1 MHKPNWLFRLLKS
14 VLIPAAVVGIG
25 TLSAQ
30 DDAGDEVYNLT
41 PFTVQ
46 GDTNGYAATNSISG
60 TRVNMAIKDIPVP
73 ITVIT
78 EQLIEDF
85 SYERVEDA
93 VVMDATITRR
103 SRNEGNFNEN
113 FTIRGFRSSLNLRN
127 RIPYKGFT
135 DSSMIDR
142 IEIVKG
148 PAAVLYGLSDP
159 GGLVNIIT
167 KKPLNVKH
175 TSVNFRVGSES
186 NQRVEWDTGGPLD
199 EEGKILFRFTGSYDQ
214 GDHQRAGGWHNQR
227 FFTPAFTFHPT
238 EKTQIDIEYSRQ
250 ERHHA
255 FIRPRNPF
263 YINGFAPNDFWVDV
277 DQDYSPITNRDYTT
291 NEGDAWSID
300 FTQTLSDNMY
310 LRATVADTS
319 KFTDMFNLVGCCT
332 NADFEFTGISNVE
345 IRNNDNRNYYL
356 DFNANFDVGNT
367 SHTLLIGAQK
377 DEDDSF
383 GQTYRLNGGSGAI
396 RTALMAVRPDI
407 PGGYPVTP
415 WNVLT
420 NEGKTSEGTV
430 EMNLTRQE
438 AQDLAIQFRADG
450 VGGSTANQGT
460 PGFTN
465 NTSYFIMD
473 QIKAVEG
480 KLNVLAG
487 LRRDTVEQS
496 NTSEEVSNT
505 SIQAGFT
512 FELSEGL
519 NLYSLYSESF
529 VPNGNRID
537 NRVDPPLILTFAPS
551 QGEGIDVGFKFDLIE
566 NKLSGSIAYFDI
578 DRTNI
583 LQNNPLPASQRPP
596 EEPVAFL
603 SGLENS
609 TGYEAQIFYTPS
621 PSSQFILS
629 YAHNDAKIEETL
641 IAGAQGLRLDQSAKN
656 AVSITGRHTFG
667 DTGFFVGGNWL
678 YRQGRIQQFS
688 IVRREWAY
696 QRGYSTANV
705 FAGYNTEIAGRNH
718 TFRLNVQNALDGL
731 YFDRTETFALGRRWF
746 LSWGFEL

>member
-1 MHKPNWLFRLLKS
+1 MPSANPRISLVKTV
-14 VLIPAAVVGIG
+14 VLSALVAGIG
-25 TLSAQ
+25 SMSAQ
-30 DDAGDEVYNLT
+30 DETYTLD

-46 GDTNGYAATNSISG
+46 GETNGYTATNSISG

-93 VVMDATITRR
+93 VVMDATVTRR
-103 SRNEGNFNEN
+103 SRNEANFNEN

-199 EEGKILFRFTGSYDQ
+199 KEGKVLFRFTGSYDQ

-227 FFTPAFTFHPT
+227 FFTPAFTFLPT
-238 EKTQIDIEYSRQ
+238 DKTKIDIEYSRQ

-255 FIRPRNPF
+255 YIRPRNPF
-263 YINGFAPNDFWVDV
+263 VGNGFAPNDRWQPVS
-277 DQDYSPITNRDYTT
+277 QDYSPITDRDYSS

-300 FTQTLSDNMY
+300 LTQTFSDNMF
-310 LRATVADTS
+310 LRATVSDTT
-319 KFTDMFNLVGCCT
+319 KFTDIFNLVGCCT
-332 NADFEFTGISNVE
+332 NAEDVFTGISNVE
-345 IRNNDNRNYYL
+345 IRENDNANIYL
-356 DFNANFDVGNT
+356 DFNVNFDIGET
-367 SHTLLIGAQK
+367 SHTFLIGAQK
-377 DEDDSF
+377 DDSD
-383 GQTYRLNGGSGAI
+383 GLTQVYRMNGGSGAL
-396 RTALMAVRPDI
+396 RAAMMDAVPSA

-415 WNVLT
+415 YNVLT
-420 NEGKTSEGTV
+420 DEGRNPDGTV
-430 EMNLTRQE
+430 QMNVTREQ
-438 AQDLAIQFRADG
+438 AQDLAIQFRANG
-450 VGGSTANQGT
+450 VGGATANQGT
-460 PGFTN
+460 PGFTKN
-465 NTSYFIMD
+465 ESFFIMD
-473 QIKAVEG
+473 QIKAMDG

-487 LRRDTVEQS
+487 VRRDAIEQNNLDKIT
-496 NTSEEVSNT
+496 NTSV
-505 SIQAGFT
+505 QAGFT
-512 FELSEGL
+512 YEVADGL

-529 VPNGNRID
+529 VPNGQ
-537 NRVDPPLILTFAPS
+537 RVDSRVNPPLVLVFDPS
-551 QGEGIDVGFKFDLIE
+551 EGEGIDVGFKFDLIE
-566 NKLSGSIAYFDI
+566 GKLSGSVAYFDI

-583 LQNNPLPASQRPP
+583 LQSNPLPEPP
-596 EEPVAFL
+596 ADEPIAFL

-609 TGYEAQIFYTPS
+609 TGYEAQIFYTPT
-621 PSSQFILS
+621 PDSQFILS
-629 YAHNDAKIEETL
+629 YAHNDAKIVESL
-641 IAGAQGLRLDQSAKN
+641 IPGAEGLRLDQSAKN
-656 AVSITGRHTFG
+656 AVSVTGRHSFG

-696 QRGYSTANV
+696 QKGYSTANV

-731 YFDRTETFALGRRWF
+731 YYDRTETFALGRRWF
-746 LSWGFEL
+746 LSWGFDL

>member
-1 MHKPNWLFRLLKS
+1 MHYPDRRIGVVKTVLLSVAIAGVGFLF
-14 VLIPAAVVGIG
+14 
-25 TLSAQ
+25 AQ
-30 DDAGDEVYNLT
+30 DETYTLD

-46 GDTNGYAATNSISG
+46 GETNGYSATNSISG
-60 TRVNMAIKDIPVP
+60 TRVNTRIKDIPVP

-78 EQLIEDF
+78 ENLIEDF

-103 SRNEGNFNEN
+103 SRNEGQFNEN

-135 DSSMIDR
+135 DSSMVDR

-167 KKPLNVKH
+167 KKPLNRKH
-175 TSVNFRVGSES
+175 ASVNFRIGSES
-186 NQRVEWDTGGPLD
+186 NRRVEWDAGGPLD
-199 EEGKILFRFTGSYDQ
+199 EGEKILFRFTGSYDE

-227 FFTPAFTFHPT
+227 FFTPAFTFLPT
-238 EKTQIDIEYSRQ
+238 EKTKIDIEYSRQ

-255 FIRPRNPF
+255 YIRPRNPF
-263 YINGFAPNDFWVDV
+263 YINGFAPNDFWVPV
-277 DQDYSPITNRDYTT
+277 AQDYSPITNRDYSTP
-291 NEGDAWSID
+291 EGDAWSID
-300 FTQTLSDNMY
+300 LTQTINDNLF
-310 LRATVADTS
+310 LRATVSDTA
-319 KFTDMFNLVGCCT
+319 KFNDIFNLVGCCT
-332 NADFEFTGISNVE
+332 DAEYVFTGISNVE
-345 IRNNDNRNYYL
+345 VRDNDNRNYYL
-356 DFNANFDVGNT
+356 DLNANFEIGET

-377 DEDDSF
+377 DEADSLS
-383 GQTYRLNGGSGAI
+383 QIYRLNGGSAAV
-396 RTALMAVRPDI
+396 RAALMEVRPDI

-420 NEGKTSEGTV
+420 NEGKTAEGTV
-430 EMNLTRQE
+430 EMNLNRQE
-438 AQDLAIQFRADG
+438 AEDLAIQFRADG
-450 VGGSTANQGT
+450 VAGATANTGT
-460 PGFTN
+460 PTFTR
-465 NTSYFIMD
+465 NTSFFVMD
-473 QIKAVEG
+473 QIKAVQD
-480 KLNVLAG
+480 KLNILAG
-487 LRRDTVEQS
+487 LRHDTVEQS
-496 NTSEEVSNT
+496 SLLEEVSNT

-512 FELSEGL
+512 YELKEGL

-537 NRVDPPLILTFAPS
+537 NRVDPPLVLSFAPS
-551 QGEGIDVGFKFDLIE
+551 QGEGVDVGFKFELLE
-566 NKLSGSIAYFDI
+566 NKLSGSVAYFNI

-609 TGYEAQIFYTPS
+609 TGYEAQIFYTPNA
-621 PSSQFILS
+621 SSQFILS
-629 YAHNDAKIEETL
+629 YAHNDAKIVESL
-641 IAGAQGLRLDQSAKN
+641 IPGAEGLRLDQSAKN
-656 AVSITGRHTFG
+656 AVSVTGRHTFG

-678 YRQGRIQQFS
+678 YREGPIQQFS
-688 IVRREWAY
+688 IVRREWAF

-731 YFDRTETFALGRRWF
+731 YFDRTETYALGRRWF

>member
-1 MHKPNWLFRLLKS
+1 MHPPNSRISLVKTVILSAL
-14 VLIPAAVVGIG
+14 VAGIG
-25 TLSAQ
+25 SMTAQ
-30 DDAGDEVYNLT
+30 DETYTLD

-46 GDTNGYAATNSISG
+46 GETNGYTATNSISG

-93 VVMDATITRR
+93 VVMDATVTRR
-103 SRNEGNFNEN
+103 SRNEANFNEN

-199 EEGKILFRFTGSYDQ
+199 KEGKVLFRFTGSYDQ

-227 FFTPAFTFHPT
+227 FFTPAFTFLPT
-238 EKTQIDIEYSRQ
+238 DKTKIDIEYSRQ

-255 FIRPRNPF
+255 YIRPRNPF
-263 YINGFAPNDFWVDV
+263 VGNGFAPNDRWQPVS
-277 DQDYSPITNRDYTT
+277 QDYSPITDRDYSS

-300 FTQTLSDNMY
+300 LTQTFSDNMF
-310 LRATVADTS
+310 LRATVSDTT
-319 KFTDMFNLVGCCT
+319 KFTDIFNLVGCCT
-332 NADFEFTGISNVE
+332 NPEDVFTGISNVE
-345 IRNNDNRNYYL
+345 IRENDNANVYL
-356 DFNANFDVGNT
+356 DFNVNFDIGET
-367 SHTLLIGAQK
+367 SHTFLIGAQK
-377 DEDDSF
+377 DDSD
-383 GQTYRLNGGSGAI
+383 GLTQVYRMNGASGAL
-396 RTALMAVRPDI
+396 RAAMMDAVPSA

-415 WNVLT
+415 YNVLT
-420 NEGKTSEGTV
+420 DEGRNPDGTV
-430 EMNLTRQE
+430 QMNVTREQ
-438 AQDLAIQFRADG
+438 AQDLAIQFRANG
-450 VGGSTANQGT
+450 VGGATANQGT
-460 PGFTN
+460 PGFTKN
-465 NTSYFIMD
+465 ESFFIMD
-473 QIKAVEG
+473 QIKAMDG

-487 LRRDTVEQS
+487 VRRDSIEQNNLDKIT
-496 NTSEEVSNT
+496 NTSV
-505 SIQAGFT
+505 QAGFT
-512 FELSEGL
+512 YEVADGL

-529 VPNGNRID
+529 VPNGQRVD
-537 NRVDPPLILTFAPS
+537 SRVDPPLVLVFDPS
-551 QGEGIDVGFKFDLIE
+551 EGEGIDVGFKFDLIE
-566 NKLSGSIAYFDI
+566 GKLSGSVAYFDI

-583 LQNNPLPASQRPP
+583 LQSNPLPEPP
-596 EEPVAFL
+596 ADEPIAFL

-609 TGYEAQIFYTPS
+609 TGYEAQIFYTPT
-621 PSSQFILS
+621 PDSQFILS
-629 YAHNDAKIEETL
+629 YAHNDAKIVESL
-641 IAGAQGLRLDQSAKN
+641 IPGAEGLRLDQSAKN
-656 AVSITGRHTFG
+656 AVSVTGRHSFG

-696 QRGYSTANV
+696 QKGYSTANV

-731 YFDRTETFALGRRWF
+731 YYDRTETFALGRRWF
-746 LSWGFEL
+746 LSWGFDL

>member
-1 MHKPNWLFRLLKS
+1 M
-14 VLIPAAVVGIG
+14 
-25 TLSAQ
+25 TAQ
-30 DDAGDEVYNLT
+30 DETYTLD

-46 GDTNGYAATNSISG
+46 GETNGYTATNSISG

-93 VVMDATITRR
+93 VVMDATVTRR
-103 SRNEGNFNEN
+103 SRNEANFNEN

-199 EEGKILFRFTGSYDQ
+199 KEGKVLFRFTGSYDQ

-227 FFTPAFTFHPT
+227 FFTPAFTFLPT
-238 EKTQIDIEYSRQ
+238 DKTKIDIEYSRQ

-255 FIRPRNPF
+255 YIRPRNPF
-263 YINGFAPNDFWVDV
+263 VGNGFAPNDRWQPVS
-277 DQDYSPITNRDYTT
+277 QDYSPITDRDYSS

-300 FTQTLSDNMY
+300 LTQTFSDNMF
-310 LRATVADTS
+310 LRATVSDTT
-319 KFTDMFNLVGCCT
+319 KFTDIFNLVGCCT
-332 NADFEFTGISNVE
+332 NPEDVFTGISNVE
-345 IRNNDNRNYYL
+345 IRENDNANVYL
-356 DFNANFDVGNT
+356 DFNVNFDIGET
-367 SHTLLIGAQK
+367 SHTFLIGAQK
-377 DEDDSF
+377 DDSD
-383 GQTYRLNGGSGAI
+383 GLTQVYRMNGASGAL
-396 RTALMAVRPDI
+396 RAAMMDAVPSA

-415 WNVLT
+415 YNVLT
-420 NEGKTSEGTV
+420 DEGRNPDGTV
-430 EMNLTRQE
+430 QMNVTREQ
-438 AQDLAIQFRADG
+438 AQDLAIQFRANG
-450 VGGSTANQGT
+450 VGGATANQGT
-460 PGFTN
+460 PGFTKN
-465 NTSYFIMD
+465 ESFFIMD
-473 QIKAVEG
+473 QIKAMDG

-487 LRRDTVEQS
+487 VRRDSIEQNNLDKIT
-496 NTSEEVSNT
+496 NTSV
-505 SIQAGFT
+505 QAGFT
-512 FELSEGL
+512 YEVADGL

-529 VPNGNRID
+529 VPNGQRVD
-537 NRVDPPLILTFAPS
+537 SRVDPPLVLVFDPS
-551 QGEGIDVGFKFDLIE
+551 EGEGIDVGFKFDLIE
-566 NKLSGSIAYFDI
+566 GKLSGSVAYFDI

-583 LQNNPLPASQRPP
+583 LQSNPLPEPP
-596 EEPVAFL
+596 ADEPIAFL

-609 TGYEAQIFYTPS
+609 TGYEAQIFYTPT
-621 PSSQFILS
+621 PDSQFILS
-629 YAHNDAKIEETL
+629 YAHNDAKIVESL
-641 IAGAQGLRLDQSAKN
+641 IPGAEGLRLDQSAKN
-656 AVSITGRHTFG
+656 AVSVTGRHSFG

-696 QRGYSTANV
+696 QKGYSTANV

-731 YFDRTETFALGRRWF
+731 YYDRTETFALGRRWF
-746 LSWGFEL
+746 LSWGFDL

>member
-1 MHKPNWLFRLLKS
+1 MPSANPRISLVKTV
-14 VLIPAAVVGIG
+14 VLSALVAGIG
-25 TLSAQ
+25 SMSAQ
-30 DDAGDEVYNLT
+30 DETYTLD

-46 GDTNGYAATNSISG
+46 GETNGYTATNSISG

-93 VVMDATITRR
+93 VVMDATVTRR
-103 SRNEGNFNEN
+103 SRNEANFNEN

-199 EEGKILFRFTGSYDQ
+199 KEGKVLFRFTGSYDQ

-227 FFTPAFTFHPT
+227 FFTPAFTFLPT
-238 EKTQIDIEYSRQ
+238 DKTKIDIEYSRQ

-255 FIRPRNPF
+255 YIRPRNPF
-263 YINGFAPNDFWVDV
+263 VGNGFAPNDRWQPVS
-277 DQDYSPITNRDYTT
+277 QDYSPITDRDYSS

-300 FTQTLSDNMY
+300 LTQTFSDNMF
-310 LRATVADTS
+310 LRATVSDTT
-319 KFTDMFNLVGCCT
+319 KFTDIFNLVGCCT
-332 NADFEFTGISNVE
+332 NPEDVFTGISNVE
-345 IRNNDNRNYYL
+345 IRENDNANIYL
-356 DFNANFDVGNT
+356 DFNVNFDIGET
-367 SHTLLIGAQK
+367 SHTFLIGAQK
-377 DEDDSF
+377 DDSD
-383 GQTYRLNGGSGAI
+383 GLTQVYRMNGGSGAL
-396 RTALMAVRPDI
+396 RAAMMDAVPSA

-415 WNVLT
+415 YNVLT
-420 NEGKTSEGTV
+420 DEGRNPDGTV
-430 EMNLTRQE
+430 QMNVTREQ
-438 AQDLAIQFRADG
+438 AQDLAIQFRANG
-450 VGGSTANQGT
+450 VGGATANQGT
-460 PGFTN
+460 PGFTKN
-465 NTSYFIMD
+465 ESFFIMD
-473 QIKAVEG
+473 QIKAMDG

-487 LRRDTVEQS
+487 VRRDSIEQNNLDKIT
-496 NTSEEVSNT
+496 NTSV
-505 SIQAGFT
+505 QAGFT
-512 FELSEGL
+512 YEVADGL

-529 VPNGNRID
+529 VPNGQRVD
-537 NRVDPPLILTFAPS
+537 SRVDPPLVLVFDPS
-551 QGEGIDVGFKFDLIE
+551 EGEGIDVGFKFDLIE
-566 NKLSGSIAYFDI
+566 GKLSGSVAYFDI

-583 LQNNPLPASQRPP
+583 LQSNPLPEPP
-596 EEPVAFL
+596 ADEPIAFL

-609 TGYEAQIFYTPS
+609 TGYEAQIFYTPT
-621 PSSQFILS
+621 PDSQFILS
-629 YAHNDAKIEETL
+629 YAHNDAKIVESL
-641 IAGAQGLRLDQSAKN
+641 IPGAEGLRLDQSAKN
-656 AVSITGRHTFG
+656 AVSVTGRHSFG

-696 QRGYSTANV
+696 QKGYSTANV

-731 YFDRTETFALGRRWF
+731 YYDRTETFALGRRWF
-746 LSWGFEL
+746 LSWGFDL

>member
-1 MHKPNWLFRLLKS
+1 MHPPNSRISLVKTVILSAL
-14 VLIPAAVVGIG
+14 VAGIG
-25 TLSAQ
+25 SMTAQ
-30 DDAGDEVYNLT
+30 DETYTLD

-46 GDTNGYAATNSISG
+46 GETNGYTATNSISG

-93 VVMDATITRR
+93 VVMDATVTRR
-103 SRNEGNFNEN
+103 SRNEANFNEN

-199 EEGKILFRFTGSYDQ
+199 KEGKVLFRFTGSYDQ

-227 FFTPAFTFHPT
+227 FFTPAFTFLPT
-238 EKTQIDIEYSRQ
+238 DKTKIDIEYSRQ

-255 FIRPRNPF
+255 YIRPRNPF
-263 YINGFAPNDFWVDV
+263 VGNGFAPNDRWQPVS
-277 DQDYSPITNRDYTT
+277 QDYSPITDRDYSS

-300 FTQTLSDNMY
+300 LTQTFSDNMF
-310 LRATVADTS
+310 LRATVSDTT
-319 KFTDMFNLVGCCT
+319 KFTDIFNLVGCCT
-332 NADFEFTGISNVE
+332 NPEDVFTGISNVE
-345 IRNNDNRNYYL
+345 IRENDNANVYL
-356 DFNANFDVGNT
+356 DFNVNFDIGET
-367 SHTLLIGAQK
+367 SHTFLIGAQK
-377 DEDDSF
+377 DDSD
-383 GQTYRLNGGSGAI
+383 GLTQVYRMNGASGAL
-396 RTALMAVRPDI
+396 RAAMMDAVPSA

-415 WNVLT
+415 YNVLT
-420 NEGKTSEGTV
+420 DEGRNPDGTV
-430 EMNLTRQE
+430 QMNVTREQ
-438 AQDLAIQFRADG
+438 AQDLAIQFRANG
-450 VGGSTANQGT
+450 VGGATANQGT
-460 PGFTN
+460 PGFTKN
-465 NTSYFIMD
+465 ESFFIMD
-473 QIKAVEG
+473 QIKAMDG

-487 LRRDTVEQS
+487 VRRDSIEQNNLDKIT
-496 NTSEEVSNT
+496 NTSV
-505 SIQAGFT
+505 QAGFT
-512 FELSEGL
+512 YEVADGL

-529 VPNGNRID
+529 VPNGQRVD
-537 NRVDPPLILTFAPS
+537 SRVDPPLVLVFDPS
-551 QGEGIDVGFKFDLIE
+551 EGEGIDVGFKFDLIE
-566 NKLSGSIAYFDI
+566 GKLSGSVAYFDI

-583 LQNNPLPASQRPP
+583 LQSNPLPEPP
-596 EEPVAFL
+596 ADEPIAFL

-609 TGYEAQIFYTPS
+609 TGYEAQIFYTPT
-621 PSSQFILS
+621 PDSQFILS
-629 YAHNDAKIEETL
+629 YAHNDAKIVESL
-641 IAGAQGLRLDQSAKN
+641 IPGAEGLRLDQSAKN
-656 AVSITGRHTFG
+656 AVSVTGRHSFG

-696 QRGYSTANV
+696 QKGYSTANV
-705 FAGYNTEIAGRNH
+705 FAGYNTEIGGRTH

-731 YFDRTETFALGRRWF
+731 YYDRTETFALGRRWF
-746 LSWGFEL
+746 LSWGFDL

>member
-1 MHKPNWLFRLLKS
+1 MHSPNP
-14 VLIPAAVVGIG
+14 LISLVKTVILSALVAGIG
-25 TLSAQ
+25 SMTAQ
-30 DDAGDEVYNLT
+30 DETYTLD

-46 GDTNGYAATNSISG
+46 GETNGYTATNSISG

-93 VVMDATITRR
+93 VVMDATVTRR
-103 SRNEGNFNEN
+103 SRNEANFNEN

-199 EEGKILFRFTGSYDQ
+199 NEGKVLFRFTGSYDQ

-227 FFTPAFTFHPT
+227 FFTPAFTFLPT
-238 EKTQIDIEYSRQ
+238 DKTKIDIEYSRQ

-255 FIRPRNPF
+255 YIRPRNPF
-263 YINGFAPNDFWVDV
+263 VGNGFAPNDRWQPVS
-277 DQDYSPITNRDYTT
+277 QDYSPITDRDYSS

-300 FTQTLSDNMY
+300 LTQTFSDNMF
-310 LRATVADTS
+310 LRATVSDTT
-319 KFTDMFNLVGCCT
+319 KFTDIFNLVGCCT
-332 NADFEFTGISNVE
+332 NPEDVFTGISNVE
-345 IRNNDNRNYYL
+345 IRENDNANVYL
-356 DFNANFDVGNT
+356 DFNVNFDIGET
-367 SHTLLIGAQK
+367 SHTFLIGAQK
-377 DEDDSF
+377 DDSD
-383 GQTYRLNGGSGAI
+383 GLTQVYRMNGASGAL
-396 RTALMAVRPDI
+396 RAAMMDAVPSA

-415 WNVLT
+415 YNVLT
-420 NEGKTSEGTV
+420 DEGRNPDGTAQ
-430 EMNLTRQE
+430 MNVTREQ
-438 AQDLAIQFRADG
+438 AQDLAIQFRANG
-450 VGGSTANQGT
+450 VGGATANQGT
-460 PGFTN
+460 PGFTKN
-465 NTSYFIMD
+465 ESFFIMD
-473 QIKAVEG
+473 QIKAMDG

-487 LRRDTVEQS
+487 VRRDSIEQNNLDKIT
-496 NTSEEVSNT
+496 NTSV
-505 SIQAGFT
+505 QAGFT
-512 FELSEGL
+512 YEVADGL

-529 VPNGNRID
+529 VPNGQRVD
-537 NRVDPPLILTFAPS
+537 SRVDPPLVLVFDPS
-551 QGEGIDVGFKFDLIE
+551 EGEGIDIGFKFDLIE
-566 NKLSGSIAYFDI
+566 GKLSGSVAYFDI

-583 LQNNPLPASQRPP
+583 LQGNPLPEPP
-596 EEPVAFL
+596 ADEPIAFL

-609 TGYEAQIFYTPS
+609 TGYEAQIFYTPT
-621 PSSQFILS
+621 PDSQFILS
-629 YAHNDAKIEETL
+629 YAHNDAKIVESL
-641 IAGAQGLRLDQSAKN
+641 IPGAEGLRLDQSAKN
-656 AVSITGRHTFG
+656 AVSVTGRHSFG

-696 QRGYSTANV
+696 QKGYSTANV

-731 YFDRTETFALGRRWF
+731 YYDRTETFALGRRWF
-746 LSWGFEL
+746 LSWGFDL

>member
-1 MHKPNWLFRLLKS
+1 MPPANPRISLVKTV
-14 VLIPAAVVGIG
+14 VLSALVAGIG
-25 TLSAQ
+25 SMSAQ
-30 DDAGDEVYNLT
+30 DETYTLD

-46 GDTNGYAATNSISG
+46 GETNGYTATNSISG

-93 VVMDATITRR
+93 VVMDATVTRR
-103 SRNEGNFNEN
+103 SRNEANFNEN

-199 EEGKILFRFTGSYDQ
+199 KEGKVLFRFTGSYDQ

-227 FFTPAFTFHPT
+227 FFTPAFTFLPT
-238 EKTQIDIEYSRQ
+238 DKTKIDIEYSRQ

-255 FIRPRNPF
+255 YIRPRNPF
-263 YINGFAPNDFWVDV
+263 VGNGFAPNDRWQPVS
-277 DQDYSPITNRDYTT
+277 QDYSPITDRDYSS

-300 FTQTLSDNMY
+300 LTQTFSDNMF
-310 LRATVADTS
+310 LRATVSDTT
-319 KFTDMFNLVGCCT
+319 KFTDIFNLVGCCT
-332 NADFEFTGISNVE
+332 NAEDVFTGISNVE
-345 IRNNDNRNYYL
+345 IRENDNANIYL
-356 DFNANFDVGNT
+356 DFNVNFDIGET
-367 SHTLLIGAQK
+367 SHTFLIGAQK
-377 DEDDSF
+377 DDSD
-383 GQTYRLNGGSGAI
+383 GLTQVYRMNGGSGAL
-396 RTALMAVRPDI
+396 RAAMMDAVPSA

-415 WNVLT
+415 YNVLT
-420 NEGKTSEGTV
+420 DEGRNPDGTV
-430 EMNLTRQE
+430 QMNVTREQ
-438 AQDLAIQFRADG
+438 AQDLAIQFRANG
-450 VGGSTANQGT
+450 VGGATANQGT
-460 PGFTN
+460 PGFTKN
-465 NTSYFIMD
+465 ESFFIMD
-473 QIKAVEG
+473 QIKAMDG

-487 LRRDTVEQS
+487 VRRDAIEQ
-496 NTSEEVSNT
+496 NNLEKITNT

-512 FELSEGL
+512 YEVADGL

-529 VPNGNRID
+529 VPNGQ
-537 NRVDPPLILTFAPS
+537 RVDSRVNPPLVLVFDPS
-551 QGEGIDVGFKFDLIE
+551 EGEGIDVGFKFDLIE
-566 NKLSGSIAYFDI
+566 GKLSGSVAYFDI

-583 LQNNPLPASQRPP
+583 LQSNPLPEPP
-596 EEPVAFL
+596 ADEPIAFL

-609 TGYEAQIFYTPS
+609 TGYEAQIFYTPT
-621 PSSQFILS
+621 PDSQFILS
-629 YAHNDAKIEETL
+629 YAHNDAKIVESL
-641 IAGAQGLRLDQSAKN
+641 IPGAEGLRLDQSAKN
-656 AVSITGRHTFG
+656 AVSVTGRHSFG

-696 QRGYSTANV
+696 QKGYSTANV
-705 FAGYNTEIAGRNH
+705 FAGYNTEIGGRTH

-731 YFDRTETFALGRRWF
+731 YYDRTETFALGRRWF
-746 LSWGFEL
+746 LSWGFDL

>member
-1 MHKPNWLFRLLKS
+1 M
-14 VLIPAAVVGIG
+14 
-25 TLSAQ
+25 TAQ
-30 DDAGDEVYNLT
+30 DETYTLD

-46 GDTNGYAATNSISG
+46 GETNGYTATNSISG

-93 VVMDATITRR
+93 VVMDATVTRR
-103 SRNEGNFNEN
+103 SRNEANFNEN

-199 EEGKILFRFTGSYDQ
+199 NEGKVLFRFTGSYDQ

-227 FFTPAFTFHPT
+227 FFTPAFTFLPT
-238 EKTQIDIEYSRQ
+238 DKTKIDIEYSRQ

-255 FIRPRNPF
+255 YIRPRNPF
-263 YINGFAPNDFWVDV
+263 VGNGFAPNDRWQPVS
-277 DQDYSPITNRDYTT
+277 QDYSPITDRDYSS

-300 FTQTLSDNMY
+300 LTQTFSDNMF
-310 LRATVADTS
+310 LRATVSDTT
-319 KFTDMFNLVGCCT
+319 KFTDIFNLVGCCT
-332 NADFEFTGISNVE
+332 NPEDVFTGISNVE
-345 IRNNDNRNYYL
+345 IRENDNANVYL
-356 DFNANFDVGNT
+356 DFNVNFDIGET
-367 SHTLLIGAQK
+367 SHTFLIGAQK
-377 DEDDSF
+377 DDSD
-383 GQTYRLNGGSGAI
+383 GLTQVYRMNGASGAL
-396 RTALMAVRPDI
+396 RAAMMDAVPSA

-415 WNVLT
+415 YNVLT
-420 NEGKTSEGTV
+420 DEGRNPDGTAQ
-430 EMNLTRQE
+430 MNVTREQ
-438 AQDLAIQFRADG
+438 AQDLAIQFRANG
-450 VGGSTANQGT
+450 VGGATANQGT
-460 PGFTN
+460 PGFTKN
-465 NTSYFIMD
+465 ESFFIMD
-473 QIKAVEG
+473 QIKAMDG

-487 LRRDTVEQS
+487 VRRDSIEQNNLDKIT
-496 NTSEEVSNT
+496 NTSV
-505 SIQAGFT
+505 QAGFT
-512 FELSEGL
+512 YEVADGL

-529 VPNGNRID
+529 VPNGQRVD
-537 NRVDPPLILTFAPS
+537 SRVDPPLVLVFDPS
-551 QGEGIDVGFKFDLIE
+551 EGEGIDIGFKFDLIE
-566 NKLSGSIAYFDI
+566 GKLSGSVAYFDI

-583 LQNNPLPASQRPP
+583 LQGNPLPEPP
-596 EEPVAFL
+596 ADEPIAFL

-609 TGYEAQIFYTPS
+609 TGYEAQIFYTPT
-621 PSSQFILS
+621 PDSQFILS
-629 YAHNDAKIEETL
+629 YAHNDAKIVESL
-641 IAGAQGLRLDQSAKN
+641 IPGAEGLRLDQSAKN
-656 AVSITGRHTFG
+656 AVSVTGRHSFG

-696 QRGYSTANV
+696 QKGYSTANV

-731 YFDRTETFALGRRWF
+731 YYDRTETFALGRRWF
-746 LSWGFEL
+746 LSWGFDL